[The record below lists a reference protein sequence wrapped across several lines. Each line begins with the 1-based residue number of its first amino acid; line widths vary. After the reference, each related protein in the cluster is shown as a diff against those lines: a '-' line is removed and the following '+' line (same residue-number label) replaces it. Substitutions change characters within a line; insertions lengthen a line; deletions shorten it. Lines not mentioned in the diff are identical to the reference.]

1 MYRPSAS
8 SMYLSK
14 QDEQEVLGSPE
25 QDELIM
31 DTVIQYSI
39 ETDTSPEMAAKE
51 LWDKKQ
57 LNTYL

>member
-1 MYRPSAS
+1 MYRPSTS

-39 ETDTSPEMAAKE
+39 ETDTSPKMAAKE
-51 LWDKKQ
+51 FWDKKQ

>member
-39 ETDTSPEMAAKE
+39 ETDTSPKMAAKE
-51 LWDKKQ
+51 LWDK
-57 LNTYL
+57 NN